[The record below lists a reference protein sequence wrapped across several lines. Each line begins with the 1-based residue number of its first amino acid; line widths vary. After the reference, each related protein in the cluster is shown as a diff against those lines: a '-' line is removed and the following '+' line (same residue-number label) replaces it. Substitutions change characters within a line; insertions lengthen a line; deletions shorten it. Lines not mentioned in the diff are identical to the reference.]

1 MITILLVDDEQTDR
15 ELMRHILQPEGH
27 HVLEASNYSQAIEV
41 FEQHSRQIDLLVA
54 DVALPERNGCE
65 LAKYLLKLEPEL
77 RVLFVSGFTGAEICK
92 QYLTKGRLVYIEGR
106 LQTRQWQD
114 QQGQKR
120 YSTEVIA
127 SNMQMLG
134 GRGGERT
141 GGVDEGLGAQEQ
153 NGDMAEITGG
163 FPPDDD
169 IPF

>member
-92 QYLTKGRLVYIEGR
+92 QYGVPIDQLHFLSKPLLGEALAGRIREILESSKKSPFPPGDDR
-106 LQTRQWQD
+106 
-114 QQGQKR
+114 KH
-120 YSTEVIA
+120 
-127 SNMQMLG
+127 
-134 GRGGERT
+134 RGGEAR
-141 GGVDEGLGAQEQ
+141 G
-153 NGDMAEITGG
+153 
-163 FPPDDD
+163 
-169 IPF
+169 